1 MSNDLLDGKIE
12 LNNLQEIKKWCE
24 QLNCCEEDLID
35 AVLKVGSS
43 AKMVNVFLELN
54 RKKNNEK

>member
-1 MSNDLLDGKIE
+1 MNDDFNKETIE
-12 LNNLQEIKKWCE
+12 LNNSKQIEKWCLE
-24 QLNCCEEDLID
+24 LNCNKEDLID

-54 RKKNNEK
+54 RKKNDKK